1 MRHYDLTEVGHDLV
15 IIFLSLRDL
24 TGVSVLIPPEI
35 NVSSSYHYMFTYS
48 VIIYSFF
55 QIVLEGTPWLMGLK
69 L

>member
-35 NVSSSYHYMFTYS
+35 NVSSSYRYMFPYS